1 MIDLDSV
8 MEEYESGYA
17 KAYKNLPDLVAELKA
32 AREVIDFADK
42 FRKFSAHA
50 LPTCYSKSCEC
61 WHDALAQSIAR
72 YDKGRRD
79 G

>member
-1 MIDLDSV
+1 MSFD
-8 MEEYESGYA
+8 EE
-17 KAYKNLPDLVAELKA
+17 PDDDIHGQCYHEIKRLEKELKA
-32 AREVIDFADK
+32 AREVADFADK

-72 YDKGRRD
+72 YDEARQG
-79 G
+79 